1 MKVSS
6 KLLTNSVGKK
16 LYHRPSS
23 RKIFNLE
30 SFENFPI
37 LNKLSIIAL
46 LKDHVL
52 NIFLASFTLRKKS
65 LYSELFWSVFF
76 PHLPTFGLNTEKY
89 GACRENAE
97 KKKTW
102 LSEHTLSEMY
112 KLFENFNLFS
122 SLDFFFILYFTLIYF
137 SLFFI
142 VIYDSIF

>member
-16 LYHRPSS
+16 LYHRLSS
-23 RKIFNLE
+23 RKIFSLE

-37 LNKLSIIAL
+37 LSKLSIIAL

-52 NIFLASFTLRKKS
+52 NIFLDSFTLRKKS
-65 LYSELFWSVFF
+65 PYSELFWSVFF
-76 PHLPTFGLNTEKY
+76 PHLPTFGLNTERY
-89 GACRENAE
+89 GVCRENAG
-97 KKKTW
+97 KKTW
-102 LSEHTLSEMY
+102 LPEHTLSEMY

-122 SLDFFFILYFTLIYF
+122 CLDFFFVLYFTLIYF

-142 VIYDSIF
+142 VIYNSIF